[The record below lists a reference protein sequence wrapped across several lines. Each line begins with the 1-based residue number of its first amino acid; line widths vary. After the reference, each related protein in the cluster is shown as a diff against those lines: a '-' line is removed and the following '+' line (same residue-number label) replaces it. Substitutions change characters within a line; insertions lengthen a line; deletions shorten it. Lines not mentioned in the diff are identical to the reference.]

1 MFAEVE
7 CWPFW
12 DDETGDNVDPV
23 ELGLSDA
30 LVASLSAW
38 SDELTRVVLGNRDPA
53 ASGFKSPGEEAAW
66 EAEGLRLWGCVR
78 VELGTRAVVTYPS
91 VLEVENGAQAGGFPA
106 SRESSGSSPDASVDD
121 LRCRIEVG
129 LAELRRGEGVDG
141 EEFFARLAGRRG
153 GKQPPRS

>member
-78 VELGTRAVVTYPS
+78 VELGTRAVVTYPPL
-91 VLEVENGAQAGGFPA
+91 LEVENRLRAGGFEA
-106 SRESSGSSPDASVDD
+106 AREGQDPSSAASVDD
-121 LRCRIEVG
+121 LKRRIEVG
-129 LAELRRGEGVDG
+129 IAELRRGEGVDG
-141 EEFFARLAGRRG
+141 EEFFARLAGQRG